1 MKIYLIGSQ
10 ILYVLCLIPWFVIW
24 GLSFMSFDNGFSAGN
39 ISFVL
44 GIGLY
49 PVAVILCSIFSW
61 ILYMYKKRTA
71 IIINSIPMIWVVGL
85 GVLMLMIN
93 FS

>member
-24 GLSFMSFDNGFSAGN
+24 GLSFMSFDQGFSVWN

-49 PVAVILCSIFSW
+49 PVAVLLCSILSW
-61 ILYMYKKRTA
+61 ILHIQRKRTA
-71 IIINSIPMIWVVGL
+71 IIINSIPMLWVGGL